1 MNTPEKSFGT
11 QLPIYE
17 DKIAG
22 LGLDFENEIQ
32 KALISIQGNP
42 KLHTET
48 KYGVRRYLLQRFPYF
63 IYYGE
68 YDDHIGIIA
77 FAHTSRKPFS
87 CVNASGRLWSG
98 PPVKMQIPIGNRLRS
113 YGHDDVKN

>member
-1 MNTPEKSFGT
+1 MKRVIIHEDAGKE
-11 QLPIYE
+11 LWHAVEYYE
-17 DKIAG
+17 DKVAG

-68 YDDHIGIIA
+68 YDDHIWIIA
-77 FAHTSRKPFS
+77 FAHTSRKPFYWEKR
-87 CVNASGRLWSG
+87 AF
-98 PPVKMQIPIGNRLRS
+98 
-113 YGHDDVKN
+113 